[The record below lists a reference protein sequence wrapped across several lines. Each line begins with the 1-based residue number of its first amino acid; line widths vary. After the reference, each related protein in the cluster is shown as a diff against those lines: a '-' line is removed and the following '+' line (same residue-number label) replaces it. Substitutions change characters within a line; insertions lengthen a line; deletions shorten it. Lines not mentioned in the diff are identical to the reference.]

1 MFPFSSYEPIKKQF
15 TTWRVGKTEEEEL
28 IGPTKLV
35 PNSPSTKIEIIN
47 GLVLFN
53 KSIRENRFET
63 FCTDRPFKSN
73 LPVGYFEVTTVGK
86 MKCNISVGLIEL
98 TKSDRQPQK
107 PGQSSHSYGFLPK
120 NGLIVY
126 SSKAQEYCTPNLT
139 SGDVIGVCIDFEQ
152 HHIFFTRNGVHLG
165 VAFQKVYGRL
175 YPILGNP
182 TSYEKVTLNLK
193 GPFCFDIDNYIHQ
206 QKKKKK
212 QIISRMPLQYGNV
225 NELLKNYLYYH
236 GYQSTL
242 EKFESNSKLSQKRL
256 KEIKKQN
263 VLRKL
268 ILNGQI
274 LECLEVLKNEYPKLY
289 SDIFKIMNVNKK
301 QPDSS
306 KVQYSASKKRKFD
319 EFNQIIENNN
329 EEKDQNLNDIE
340 NENENENNKKKNKK
354 DQEKEKAKEK
364 EKEKN
369 KDSTIESIDKEK
381 EKDKVKEKGKGKEK
395 EKEKDKK
402 KEKEKEQEKEKEPT
416 IESIDKYFTLAIELF
431 SQHFIEL
438 IKIGKFSQAI
448 EWGKEYLV
456 PFKLGLKLFPTLKA
470 SKLIENTI
478 GLLAYP
484 NPDLAP
490 QKKLLKNER
499 REKLAELLISI
510 LIQRTFGFQKCPLK
524 QTLKQLITVKNQI
537 RSKIHLKS
545 GEHFK
550 LQI

>member
-182 TSYEKVTLNLK
+182 TSYEKVTLNLT
-193 GPFCFDIDNYIHQ
+193 GPFYFDIDNYVHQ

-212 QIISRMPLQYGNV
+212 QIISRMPLEYGNV
-225 NELLKNYLYYH
+225 HELIKNYLYYH
-236 GYQSTL
+236 GYQNTL

-263 VLRKL
+263 ILRKL

-274 LECLEVLKNEYPKLY
+274 LECLEVLKKEYPNLY

-301 QPDSS
+301 KPNSN
-306 KVQYSASKKRKFD
+306 KEQYSASKKRKFD
-319 EFNQIIENNN
+319 EFNKTIENNN
-329 EEKDQNLNDIE
+329 EEQDQNLNYLE
-340 NENENENNKKKNKK
+340 NEDENNKKKNKK
-354 DQEKEKAKEK
+354 DQENEKQNEK
-364 EKEKN
+364 EKKN
-369 KDSTIESIDKEK
+369 ENENENEK
-381 EKDKVKEKGKGKEK
+381 EKEK
-395 EKEKDKK
+395 EKEKDKDK
-402 KEKEKEQEKEKEPT
+402 DKEKEKEKDPT

-431 SQHFIEL
+431 SQHFLEL

-448 EWGKEYLV
+448 EWGKEYLL
-456 PFKLGLKLFPTLKA
+456 PFKLGLKLSPTLKS
-470 SKLIENTI
+470 SKLIDNTI

-484 NPDLAP
+484 NPNLAP
-490 QKKLLKNER
+490 QKKLLKIER

-510 LIQRTFGFQKCPLK
+510 LIQRTFGFQECPLK
-524 QTLKQLITVKNQI
+524 QTLKQLITVKKQI

-550 LQI
+550 LHI